1 MEDKAEMQ
9 RHSNVTNILFDMIEN
24 NMRARLLLLSDD
36 AFKLSLV
43 KMLNTKRCESK
54 NATDYYI
61 AYLIVKLLEA
71 RDISK
76 PLVIDGSDMAE
87 YFDYLEGVERIPNNG

>member
-9 RHSNVTNILFDMIEN
+9 RHSNSNVTNILFDMIEN
-24 NMRARLLLLSDD
+24 NERTRLLLLSDD
-36 AFKLSLV
+36 AFKLSMI

-54 NATDYYI
+54 YATDCYI

-71 RDISK
+71 RDVSK

-87 YFDYLEGVERIPNNG
+87 YFDYLERIPDNG

>member
-1 MEDKAEMQ
+1 MEYKAEMH

-24 NMRARLLLLSDD
+24 NERTRLLFRSDD
-36 AFKLSLV
+36 AFKLSMV
-43 KMLNTKRCESK
+43 KMLNTKRGNSAF
-54 NATDYYI
+54 ATDYYI

-71 RDISK
+71 RDVSK

-87 YFDYLEGVERIPNNG
+87 YFERIPNNG